1 MKATLTLVVSDI
13 VEGNVDGND
22 DAGDSV
28 VFRRVSVRCRFH
40 RDLSGVCPTCVFGC
54 TPIIMG
60 DIDDDRSF
68 CGVAKLHETK
78 CQVGWMAVTR

>member
-1 MKATLTLVVSDI
+1 MASLCIGELVVF
-13 VEGNVDGND
+13 G
-22 DAGDSV
+22 
-28 VFRRVSVRCRFH
+28 RVSSRVVIC

-60 DIDDDRSF
+60 DIDDYRSF

-78 CQVGWMAVTR
+78 CWVGWMAVTR

>member
-1 MKATLTLVVSDI
+1 MASLCIDAVGGSCEAGGELVVF
-13 VEGNVDGND
+13 G
-22 DAGDSV
+22 
-28 VFRRVSVRCRFH
+28 RVSSRVVIH
-40 RDLSGVCPTCVFGC
+40 RDLSGVFPTCVFGC

-60 DIDDDRSF
+60 EIDDDRSF